1 MPYEHASVG
10 RRYDTY
16 VISVGRRGGKS
27 DRRSRATAAHVL
39 AQCVFLEARAT
50 NSSNLESR
58 SFRIGDSFDFL

>member
-16 VISVGRRGGKS
+16 VISVGRRGRKS
-27 DRRSRATAAHVL
+27 ERRSRATAAHQ

-58 SFRIGDSFDFL
+58 SFRMGDSFDFL